1 MAKGVTL
8 TDIAERVGVSNVA
21 VHKALTDK
29 PGVNAE
35 LRSKIKALAK
45 EMGYTGTASAAGR
58 RKQGRRPAISV
69 WSFPNSIM
77 DSLLRSMEDYM
88 RKS

>member
-35 LRSKIKALAK
+35 LRSKIKALAL
-45 EMGYTGTASAAGR
+45 YIFCLPA
-58 RKQGRRPAISV
+58 QGRSRRPLSV
-69 WSFPNSIM
+69 PA
-77 DSLLRSMEDYM
+77 
-88 RKS
+88 

>member
-45 EMGYTGTASAAGR
+45 EMGYTGTASAAG
-58 RKQGRRPAISV
+58 KAKAG
-69 WSFPNSIM
+69 
-77 DSLLRSMEDYM
+77 EDRQY
-88 RKS
+88 RCGHSRTVLWTHFFVLWKII